1 MGKIQLSK
9 RLKAASQYVRPDLP
23 VVDIG
28 SDHAYLPIHL
38 VQNDII
44 PSAIAGEVV
53 KGPFE
58 NAKNKI
64 ISVGLE
70 NEISVRLGSGL
81 EVVSP
86 KDNIGTITICGMGGI
101 LIADILKEGLSKAN
115 LPVSARLV
123 LQPNNA
129 EDILRDFLR
138 MNHYNII
145 TEAIIE
151 ENNKFYEIIVA
162 EHNLEDFDYTE
173 TELIFG
179 PFLVQE
185 KPSLFLKKWTKE
197 LALQEDILEKLK
209 NSNDSDK
216 VKKTEDKIRLIKE
229 VL

>member
-1 MGKIQLSK
+1 MEKIQLSK
-9 RLKAASQYVRPDLP
+9 RLKAAAKYVKPNLP
-23 VVDIG
+23 IADIG
-28 SDHAYLPIHL
+28 SDHAYLPIYL
-38 VQNDII
+38 VQNHII
-44 PSAIAGEVV
+44 SSAIAGEVV

-86 KDNIGTITICGMGGI
+86 EDNIGTITICGMGGI

-145 TEAIIE
+145 TETIIE